1 MNYMEKNKKIAV
13 IGGGI
18 AGLTFSLCME
28 GSGYE
33 CHIFEKNPEFGEL
46 GAAISIFPNAM
57 FVFRE
62 LGLMDEL
69 VASGGVMTQAY
80 LKTSSGKI
88 LSKTLPKYKL
98 PAICIH
104 RADFHALLRKHCK
117 AGMNAGHRLEK
128 AEPLPNGQIG
138 ITFDQGEAE
147 IFDAVIGAEGIY
159 SPLRELIIGDG
170 KPVFRGYNIWRGICD
185 SNFDVGYASET
196 YGLGKRVGIVPI
208 KEGKYG
214 WWATYNEE
222 FMKDDSPEG
231 TPEKLQRL
239 FGDWHHPIPELMKN
253 SKNIIKNSLIDRKPK
268 RGWSLGNMVLI
279 GDAAHPTTPNLGQ
292 GGCMAVEGAY
302 ILSECIKKYGLSKKA
317 YDRYE
322 TLHFPRTK
330 SVNET
335 SLRMGVVGQL
345 ENRVQG
351 FLRNKAIALM
361 PSSVTMKLIDKF
373 FSYNVTSLSI

>member
-1 MNYMEKNKKIAV
+1 MEKNKKIAV

-57 FVFRE
+57 YVFRE

-69 VASGGVMTQAY
+69 VASGGLLTQAY
-80 LKTSSGKI
+80 LKSSSGKV
-88 LSKTLPKYKL
+88 LSKAQPKYVL

-104 RADFHALLRKHCK
+104 RADFHGILRKHCK
-117 AGMNAGHRLEK
+117 YVMNAGHSLEK

-138 ITFDQGEAE
+138 ITFANGKTE
-147 IFDAVIGAEGIY
+147 IFDAVVGAEGIH

-170 KPVFRGYNIWRGICD
+170 KPIFRGYNIWRGVCD

-214 WWATYNEE
+214 WWATFNEE

-231 TPEKLQRL
+231 TDKKLSRL

-253 SKNIIKNSLIDRKPK
+253 SKHIIKNSLIDRKPQ
-268 RGWSLGNMVLI
+268 RGWSHGNMVLI

-302 ILSECIKKYGLSKKA
+302 ILSECIKKYGLSKEA
-317 YDRYE
+317 YERYE
-322 TLHFPRTK
+322 SLHFPRTK

-335 SLRMGVVGQL
+335 SLSMGKVGQL
-345 ENRVQG
+345 ESPLQG

-361 PSSVTMKLIDKF
+361 PSSVSMKMIDKF
-373 FSYNVTSLSI
+373 FSYDVTALGI